1 MVRII
6 SPGSRQTDGGNPRL
20 IQVAPAGAV
29 ADTQPHFASE
39 TGNRHAKGYRSKL
52 YPEKC
57 CMNQL
62 YCADMNCVKMILH
75 VSFMKYSG

>member
-1 MVRII
+1 MVRTI
-6 SPGSRQTDGGNPRL
+6 SQGSRQTDGGSPGL
-20 IQVAPAGAV
+20 IQVAPAGAA
-29 ADTQPHFASE
+29 ADSQLHFASE
-39 TGNRHAKGYRSKL
+39 TGNRHDRGYRSKL

-62 YCADMNCVKMILH
+62 YCVDMKCVKMNIH